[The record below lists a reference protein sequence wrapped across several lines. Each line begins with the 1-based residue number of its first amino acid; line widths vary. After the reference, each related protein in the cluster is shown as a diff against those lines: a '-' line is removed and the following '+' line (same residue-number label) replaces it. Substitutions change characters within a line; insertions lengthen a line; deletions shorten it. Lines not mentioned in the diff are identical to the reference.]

1 MTRIAIVGAGH
12 IGGNLARLYAAAG
25 HDVTVSFARDQDKLS
40 ALAAQIGATATDPAR
55 AVAQAEVVVISVPW
69 AMVDAA
75 IEQAGGPGALAGKLV
90 IDTANQ
96 FGRTGGGFGVLDLGE
111 SSAAA
116 VNAAKAPQATWVK
129 AFNTLTAGF
138 QASSAG
144 RTGPDRVVIFYATDH
159 DDAAR
164 EAERLINDAGF
175 DPVRTGTL
183 ARTEVGHQEPK
194 GDLYGEEFHHDDAV
208 TAVGRLR
215 GTPPS
220 GRGRPLANT
229 RTITA
234 SRVTGRPQCVPDNPA
249 PSAQP
254 AVGIPPVPMRPCHA
268 SPSRT
273 SCRSHARLP
282 ARDLSTAAFPKLFSL
297 DVINVTQEHGTAHRL
312 EGRGLA

>member
-1 MTRIAIVGAGH
+1 M
-12 IGGNLARLYAAAG
+12 
-25 HDVTVSFARDQDKLS
+25 
-40 ALAAQIGATATDPAR
+40 
-55 AVAQAEVVVISVPW
+55 VISVPW
-69 AMVDAA
+69 AMVDTA

-96 FGRTGGGFGVLDLGE
+96 FGRTGGGFGVLDLGNT
-111 SSAAA
+111 SAAA

-159 DDAAR
+159 DDAAAA

-220 GRGRPLANT
+220 GRGRP
-229 RTITA
+229 
-234 SRVTGRPQCVPDNPA
+234 
-249 PSAQP
+249 
-254 AVGIPPVPMRPCHA
+254 
-268 SPSRT
+268 
-273 SCRSHARLP
+273 
-282 ARDLSTAAFPKLFSL
+282 
-297 DVINVTQEHGTAHRL
+297 
-312 EGRGLA
+312 